1 MAVFEAEDLL
11 VAGDDLS
18 DVLVTHRV
26 HASEQSKS
34 VMIMGCPK
42 STETFRLN
50 LF

>member
-11 VAGDDLS
+11 IAGDNGDLS

-34 VMIMGCPK
+34 VLEDVQKVP
-42 STETFRLN
+42 
-50 LF
+50 